1 MYNLKYFNYN
11 YTEFVGYDKREKL
24 IWTSG
29 EVSRIT
35 NKISE
40 KGSPKTHIKNISP
53 SKTLGLGFSY
63 HKYTCDIFSEDLVSP
78 TIKEGS

>member
-53 SKTLGLGFSY
+53 
-63 HKYTCDIFSEDLVSP
+63 
-78 TIKEGS
+78 